1 MASFDTNDHVN
12 NLVFLVADHASFS
25 SYMGDTYSAATE
37 LLLAGD
43 FAGFVLAV
51 DADYDPEKGCGRPN
65 ESPGYHGQMRI
76 LGSLVWG
83 DLYGMLSS
91 QSALLEDLWPL
102 ALDHPN
108 QVYVGPT
115 VPRQIHDWRAHNGV
129 RNLLLRQTVEYV
141 LAKMNGTAPALPI
154 PSASQP
160 DTRRVAGEDE
170 NPAVSGPVP
179 QNDTH
184 IAAGDEVPSPPDS
197 IRGPEADFVRTMMMQ
212 SFTSWLRQTNRP
224 QAAILAE
231 ETMLSGPDSTPD
243 VDRVRQRIDAL
254 EAGDETETTRA
265 QDTDDNPCPMQ

>member
-1 MASFDTNDHVN
+1 
-12 NLVFLVADHASFS
+12 
-25 SYMGDTYSAATE
+25 MGDTYYAATE

-43 FAGFVLAV
+43 FAGFVIAV
-51 DADYDPEKGCGRPN
+51 DADYDPEKGCGRPS

-141 LAKMNGTAPALPI
+141 LAKMNGTAPASPI

-160 DTRRVAGEDE
+160 DTRRVAGENE

-184 IAAGDEVPSPPDS
+184 IAAGDEVPSPLDS
-197 IRGPEADFVRTMMMQ
+197 TRGPEADFMRTMMMQ
-212 SFTSWLRQTNRP
+212 SFTAWLRQTNRP